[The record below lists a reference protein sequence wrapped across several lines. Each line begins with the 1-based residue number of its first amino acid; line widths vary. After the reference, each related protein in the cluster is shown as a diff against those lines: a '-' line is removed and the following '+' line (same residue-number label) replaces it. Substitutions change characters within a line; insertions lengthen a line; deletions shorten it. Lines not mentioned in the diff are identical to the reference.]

1 MQLPKTIKDWFLP
14 RAIAVDEAPVVRP
27 GLYHFMREVEGSQIR
42 YHLRVDDGGPAI
54 LIAAASEALLLS
66 PVGAAAAKALLE
78 GKSPAETENLLPAS
92 NAAQVVE
99 DLRHALDDLGQWDVR
114 YPIFNLVD
122 PALYHRQW
130 QLSAPFQA
138 DVVVGNDD
146 ALRQITD
153 RLWAARVPH
162 VRFIVTPRTGTQSIV
177 NAVRY
182 AEDIGMIAGVR
193 LPSAAWLDH
202 DSLKSL
208 ADVGVDY
215 LMMPWGVTE
224 SLHHRWYG
232 QGDLQHFRQLVGQ
245 CLSLE
250 VTPVAFTA
258 LVRETWEQFP
268 QQLDAVISL
277 GVGHMEV
284 FAVADEA
291 AGEAP
296 DSVAG
301 FAGGE
306 LRQLAGWIEDL
317 ADKRQVQLVWLPPAF
332 RSKHRSIDDIVRRSP
347 RTGGDVTIRVEAD
360 GSVLA
365 PRGPYAIAGNMIE
378 DDWETIWNDERFQ
391 QFRLSSERPSR
402 CSECSDMTV
411 CASFCP
417 ADADGWVFL

>member
-14 RAIAVDEAPVVRP
+14 RAIAVDEAPLVRP
-27 GLYHFMREVEGSQIR
+27 GLYHFVREVDGNQIR
-42 YHLRVDDGGPAI
+42 YHLRVDDGGPSI

-66 PVGAAAAKALLE
+66 PVGAVAAKALLE
-78 GKSPAETENLLPAS
+78 GKSAGEIETLLPVS
-92 NAAQVVE
+92 NAGQVVE
-99 DLRHALDDLGQWDVR
+99 DIRHAMEDLGQWDVR

-146 ALRQITD
+146 ALRQITH
-153 RLWAARVPH
+153 RLWDARVPH
-162 VRFIVTPRTGTQSIV
+162 VRYVVTPRTGKQSIV
-177 NAVRY
+177 NAVRH

-193 LPSAAWLDH
+193 LPSAAWLDV
-202 DSLKSL
+202 DTLKEL
-208 ADVGVDY
+208 AAVGVDY

-224 SLHHRWYG
+224 SLHQRWYG
-232 QGDLQHFRQLVGQ
+232 PGDLEHFRQLVAE
-245 CLSLE
+245 CLSSE

-258 LVRETWEQFP
+258 LMRETWEQLP

-277 GVGHMEV
+277 GVGHVEV
-284 FAVADEA
+284 FAVADEESS
-291 AGEAP
+291 EA
-296 DSVAG
+296 SQGSG
-301 FAGGE
+301 FAAAE

-317 ADKRQVQLVWLPPAF
+317 ADKRRVQLVWLPPAF
-332 RSKHRSIDDIVRRSP
+332 RSKHRSIDDVVRRSP

-365 PRGPYAIAGNMIE
+365 PRGPFAVAGNLIE
-378 DDWETIWNDERFQ
+378 DDWETIWNHEL
-391 QFRLSSERPSR
+391 FRLYRLASARPTR
-402 CSECSDMTV
+402 CGECSDMTI

-417 ADADGWVFL
+417 ADAEGWVFL